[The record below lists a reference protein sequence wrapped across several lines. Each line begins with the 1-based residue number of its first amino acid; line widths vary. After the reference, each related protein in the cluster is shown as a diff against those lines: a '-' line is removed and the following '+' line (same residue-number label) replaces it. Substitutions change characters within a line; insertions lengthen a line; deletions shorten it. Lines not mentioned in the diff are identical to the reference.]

1 MSSDN
6 HQYTTDQTVSRKA
19 HVLKLRAIVPS
30 PPKSGQKVA
39 VRPDEGASEE
49 GCVQEAPPHPAL
61 SPKSFAAK
69 RLHCRKV
76 QERKRFEGEGTY
88 RGHANRSAQLLKAL
102 AAGSSPPRPEA
113 RALPLTNQRHKRA
126 LVLTALLCVCG
137 WLTPVGAQ
145 EKPKV
150 GMRME
155 LMSIRNRSSGPL
167 PVRIRLEYNLPQ
179 VLQGDLVL
187 SIHDALDDI
196 HPTNLMATLRY
207 EGIALSGSDYEFN
220 VILPPLR
227 TGIDQNWA
235 VVGYFVTDTER
246 IPLSSLRDR
255 FDPPEPHDLLITS
268 PTERGTLICS
278 CTSTGQPNDATAAR
292 KHLESALA
300 LDNYNPGYAL
310 WENLDSSRAQIQRT
324 GRTLIHA
331 IGNWPVDQ
339 MADDPLSYCAF
350 DIVLLSD
357 GGLSRLSDEQ
367 MQGLLK
373 WVRGGGSV
381 CVLPDEPIRAPHLN
395 FLQTLLKESGSH
407 SQLSRDADGRLI
419 VVSDQADPILTSHCG
434 LGRVVL
440 LPVTDSLPTLLTGE
454 TLGRVVAFL
463 WKVRR
468 DQPVWRGEHWQSA
481 PLIELLKR
489 RGFIVEA
496 DSEGIWL
503 KDPDQARMVPRRHV
517 DGRFYLDEETFSE
530 AMGKVWGLDDRL
542 KPKTE
547 PLLELAEQALL
558 PADVEMV
565 PTSVIV
571 MILAGYI
578 LTIGPVDYLVL
589 GWFRRR
595 KYTWIVFPVVTA
607 AFTLLMIAVAY
618 SYLASDDT
626 GGRLVITDLVDDGV
640 PARQTILETLYYS
653 AQAESV
659 TEHKNA
665 TIVQADDSFSQL
677 DWMQMNLQ
685 QSAPTST
692 EPLTITGRFPQ
703 SYQVSQRVQQWSPVS
718 LRSFSLE
725 PEVTEVPPIDWND
738 SRLVTTSEGRKE
750 LQERLQKLP
759 SGNGITWYGVV
770 LNQTGEFQLQGNL
783 SSALATAANM
793 PNWMRRNPGGPF
805 SRSTLAE
812 AMLSNI
818 PTAKLGSEG
827 IFRLVS
833 QLSPEG
839 ASSLED
845 LAFLDPTDPA
855 QWALII
861 VQVQREEF
869 FVFRKLYVVNPASA
883 DAAP

>member
-1 MSSDN
+1 MSGDS
-6 HQYTTDQTVSRKA
+6 HQITLQVSR
-19 HVLKLRAIVPS
+19 
-30 PPKSGQKVA
+30 
-39 VRPDEGASEE
+39 
-49 GCVQEAPPHPAL
+49 
-61 SPKSFAAK
+61 
-69 RLHCRKV
+69 
-76 QERKRFEGEGTY
+76 
-88 RGHANRSAQLLKAL
+88 KAL
-102 AAGSSPPRPEA
+102 AAGVLPKPAAS
-113 RALPLTNQRHKRA
+113 ALPLTNQRSQSA
-126 LVLTALLCVCG
+126 LVLTVLLCVCG
-137 WLTPVGAQ
+137 WLTPVSAQ

-179 VLQGDLVL
+179 VLQGDLEL
-187 SIHDALDDI
+187 SIYDALDDI
-196 HPTNLMATLRY
+196 HPSNLMATLRY
-207 EGIALSGSDYEFN
+207 EGIALSGADYEFN

-235 VVGYFVTDTER
+235 VVGYFVTEAER

-268 PTERGTLICS
+268 PVERGTLICS
-278 CTSTGQPNDATAAR
+278 CSSTGQPNDATAAR
-292 KHLESALA
+292 KYLESALA
-300 LDNYNPGYAL
+300 LDNYNPGFEQ
-310 WENLDSSRAQIQRT
+310 WRKLDASRAQIQRT

-331 IGNWPVDQ
+331 VGNWAVDQ

-381 CVLPDEPIRAPHLN
+381 CVLPDEPIRATHLN
-395 FLQTLLKESGSH
+395 FLQTLLKESGTH
-407 SQLSRDADGRLI
+407 SQLTRDADGRLI

-454 TLGRVVAFL
+454 TLGKVVAFL

-468 DQPVWRGEHWQSA
+468 DQPVWRGEYWRNA
-481 PLIELLKR
+481 PLIEMLTQ
-489 RGFIVEA
+489 RGFVVEM

-503 KDPDQARMVPRRHV
+503 KDPDQARMFPGYQRRHV
-517 DGRFYLDEETFSE
+517 NGRFYLNEESFSI
-530 AMGKVWGLDDRL
+530 ATGSVWGIDDRL

-618 SYLASDDT
+618 SYMASDDT

-653 AQAESV
+653 AHAESV
-659 TEHKNA
+659 TEHKNS
-665 TIVQADDSFSQL
+665 TVVQADDSFSQL

-685 QSAPTST
+685 QSAPTAT

-703 SYQVSQRVQQWSPVS
+703 SYKVSQQVQQWSPVS
-718 LRSFSLE
+718 LRTFSLE
-725 PEVTEVPPIDWND
+725 PEVTNVPPINWND
-738 SRLVTTSEGRKE
+738 SRLVTTAEGRKK
-750 LQERLQKLP
+750 LQESLWKLP
-759 SGNGITWYGVV
+759 SDNGIVWYGVV
-770 LNQTGEFQLQGNL
+770 LNQTNEFQLRGNL
-783 SSALATAANM
+783 SSTLATSASV
-793 PNWMRRNPGGPF
+793 PIWMRRNPGGQF
-805 SRSTLAE
+805 SGSTLTE
-812 AMLSNI
+812 AMLSSI
-818 PTAKLGSEG
+818 PTIKRGSEG

-869 FVFRKLYVVNPASA
+869 FVFRKLFVVDPVQ
-883 DAAP
+883 DATAP

>member
-1 MSSDN
+1 MNASK
-6 HQYTTDQTVSRKA
+6 TVS
-19 HVLKLRAIVPS
+19 
-30 PPKSGQKVA
+30 
-39 VRPDEGASEE
+39 
-49 GCVQEAPPHPAL
+49 C
-61 SPKSFAAK
+61 
-69 RLHCRKV
+69 
-76 QERKRFEGEGTY
+76 
-88 RGHANRSAQLLKAL
+88 KAL
-102 AAGSSPPRPEA
+102 AAGHSRTRPA
-113 RALPLTNQRHKRA
+113 ASALPLTDRPHKKIRVLA
-126 LVLTALLCVCG
+126 LLLCVCG
-137 WLTPVGAQ
+137 WLAPVDAQ
-145 EKPKV
+145 EQIKPKV

-167 PVRIRLEYNLPQ
+167 PVHIRLEYNLPQ
-179 VLQGDLVL
+179 VLQGDLEL
-187 SIHDALDDI
+187 SIYDALDDI
-196 HPTNLMATLRY
+196 HPSNLMATLRY

-227 TGIDQNWA
+227 TGISQNWA
-235 VVGYFVTDTER
+235 IVGYFVTDAER

-278 CTSTGQPNDATAAR
+278 CSSTGQPNDATPNR
-292 KHLESALA
+292 KFLESALA
-300 LDNYNPGYAL
+300 LDNYNPGFAQ
-310 WENLDSSRAQIQRT
+310 WEKLEPTRAQIQRI

-331 IGNWPVDQ
+331 VGNWTVEQ

-350 DIVLLSD
+350 DIALLSD

-395 FLQTLLKESGSH
+395 FLQSLLKESGAH

-419 VVSDQADPILTSHCG
+419 VVADQADPILTSHCG

-468 DQPVWRGEHWQSA
+468 DQPVWRGENWQSV

-489 RGFIVEA
+489 SGFIVEA

-517 DGRFYLDEETFSE
+517 NGRFYVDEDGFYG
-530 AMGKVWGLDDRL
+530 AMGNAWGIDDRL

-547 PLLELAEQALL
+547 PLLEIAEQALL

-595 KYTWIVFPVVTA
+595 KYTWFVFPVVTA

-618 SYLASDDT
+618 SYLASEDT

-653 AQAESV
+653 ARSESV

-665 TIVQADDSFSQL
+665 TLVQAEDSFTAL

-685 QSAPTST
+685 QSAPTAT

-703 SYQVSQRVQQWSPVS
+703 NYRVSQQVQQWSPVS
-718 LRSFSLE
+718 LRTFSLE
-725 PEVTEVPPIDWND
+725 PEVTNVPPINWND
-738 SRLVTTSEGRKE
+738 PGLVTTDGG
-750 LQERLQKLP
+750 RLQLQGSLRKLP
-759 SGNGITWYGVV
+759 TDNGVTWYGVV
-770 LNQTGEFQLQGNL
+770 LNQTNEFPLQGNL
-783 SSALATAANM
+783 SSALATAASM
-793 PNWMRRNPGGPF
+793 PYGLRIRVGEQF
-805 SRSTLAE
+805 ARSTLAE
-812 AMLSNI
+812 AMLSSI
-818 PTAKLGSEG
+818 PTAKRGADG

-855 QWALII
+855 QWALIV

-869 FVFRKLYVVNPASA
+869 FVFRKLYVVDPALA
-883 DAAP
+883 DAAH